1 MHELSIAQSILQ
13 IAEKAAPKNSNGITG
28 VGLQIGELAGIEI
41 SALRFALSIIKE
53 DTVLAKAD
61 LNIEIIK
68 GEAECMECK
77 EVFPMNIFGTC
88 CPNCGSYRS
97 KILRG
102 REMKI
107 LNLVIDD

>member
-1 MHELSIAQSILQ
+1 
-13 IAEKAAPKNSNGITG
+13 
-28 VGLQIGELAGIEI
+28 
-41 SALRFALSIIKE
+41 
-53 DTVLAKAD
+53 

-77 EVFPMNIFGTC
+77 EVFPMNIFGTS